1 MEDMEAKETGDR
13 VLIVNADDLGLHE
26 DINRGI
32 ETAHVDG
39 VVTSASL
46 SAVGRAFEDAL
57 AVCRRCPDLDIG
69 VHLTLVE
76 ESPLTDPSRLGG
88 LVTREGL
95 FHGSHSGLMAR
106 AVSGRLSRHA
116 VRREL
121 GAQVERVLEAG
132 IRPSHLDA
140 HQHVHLLPG
149 IWPVVVDLAREHGI
163 AWVRVPRFSPLGSG
177 GPSPMLMASRLGMN
191 ALQGIRRASL
201 GALRA
206 PDATPALGLSGH
218 LTADAILAGLDA
230 VPRGGVAELVA
241 HPGVTTPGLQERYRW
256 GYDWSG
262 ETAAL
267 TEPALA
273 GALRR
278 EGFTLRNFSGLAA

>member
-1 MEDMEAKETGDR
+1 MGTGDR
-13 VLIVNADDLGLHE
+13 VLIVNADDLGLHQ

-32 ETAHVDG
+32 EMAHLEG

-46 SAVGRAFEDAL
+46 SAVGEAFEDAVAL
-57 AVCRRCPDLDIG
+57 CRRCPDLDVG
-69 VHLTLVE
+69 VHITLVE
-76 ESPLTDPSRLGG
+76 ERPLTDPSRLGS

-95 FHGSHSGLMAR
+95 FQPSHPRLMAR
-106 AVSGRLSRHA
+106 AVSGRLSRSA

-121 GAQVERVLEAG
+121 GAQVERVLEVG

-149 IWPVVVDLAREHGI
+149 IWPVVVELAREHGI
-163 AWVRVPRFSPLGSG
+163 PWVRVPRFSPLAVGS
-177 GPSPMLMASRLGMN
+177 PSPILTALRLGLN
-191 ALQGIRRASL
+191 ALQSVRRSSL

-218 LTADAILAGLDA
+218 LTTDAILAGLA
-230 VPRGGVAELVA
+230 LVPRGDVAELVA
-241 HPGVTTPGLQERYRW
+241 HPGVTTPSLQERYRW
-256 GYDWSG
+256 GFDWSG

-267 TEPALA
+267 TDATLKSALH
-273 GALRR
+273 R
-278 EGFTLRNFSGLAA
+278 EGFTLQSFSGLAA